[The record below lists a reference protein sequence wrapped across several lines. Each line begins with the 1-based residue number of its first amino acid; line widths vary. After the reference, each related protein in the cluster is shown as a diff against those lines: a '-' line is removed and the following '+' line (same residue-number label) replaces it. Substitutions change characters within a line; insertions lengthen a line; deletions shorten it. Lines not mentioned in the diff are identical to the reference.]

1 MIYPFDFHIHTDFCD
16 GKDAAED
23 IVKAAIDKG
32 LKTIGFSSHSYTP
45 FDTDYCMN
53 EQDTKDYFAQIKI
66 LKEKYADKIEIFCGI
81 EKDYF
86 SDTDTSK
93 FDYVIGS
100 VHYVKKG
107 ENYLSVDLSK
117 DDFVSNVAKHFGGDY
132 FAFAKE
138 YFDTLKDVVNK
149 TKCDVIGHFDIIT
162 KFNENGTLFDENDER
177 YQKLAL
183 DTVDKLIKNDVI
195 FEVNTGAMSRGY
207 KSTPYPAE
215 FILKRIAEKGG
226 TVCLSSDAHSK
237 EGLGFDFENQYKKLK
252 ELGFEKIVTI
262 K

>member
-45 FDTDYCMN
+45 FDSDYCMN
-53 EQDTKDYFAQIKI
+53 EQDTKDYLAQIKL

-86 SDTDTSK
+86 SDTCTDE

-107 ENYLSVDLSK
+107 EKYLSVDLSK
-117 DDFVSNVAKHFGGDY
+117 DDFINNVNEYYNGDY
-132 FAFAKE
+132 FAFVE
-138 YFDTLKDVVNK
+138 DYYDTLANIVNK
-149 TKCDVIGHFDIIT
+149 TNCNIIGHFDIIT
-162 KFNENGTLFDENDER
+162 KFNENNSLFNENDER
-177 YQKLAL
+177 YKTFAF
-183 DTVDKLIKNDVI
+183 DCVDKLIKNDVI

-207 KSTPYPAE
+207 KTNPYPAE
-215 FILKRIAEKGG
+215 FILKHIAKKGG
-226 TVCLSSDAHSK
+226 KVCLSSDAHSK
-237 EGLGFDFENQYKKLK
+237 DSLCFDFENQFKKLK